1 MTKEEM
7 QDINFEK
14 NCILRCVE
22 SCTTPGQIESVEKM
36 VATFDKKW
44 DKYSHKLELIRE
56 ELQTA
61 IRISY
66 KEVIQYINYEN

>member
-1 MTKEEM
+1 M

>member
-14 NCILRCVE
+14 NCILRCLE
-22 SCTTPGQIESVEKM
+22 SCETPAQIESVQKM

-56 ELQTA
+56 EMLSA

-66 KEVIQYINYEN
+66 KETTQYINYEN

>member
-1 MTKEEM
+1 M

-14 NCILRCVE
+14 NCILRCLE

-56 ELQTA
+56 ELWTA

-66 KEVIQYINYEN
+66 KEVMQYINYDSV